1 MCLVSS
7 FNLQLSNGWDAA
19 AKLRKNSEKTAL
31 FTDFLAVCRAFMCFA
46 GTESLLFAL
55 SLSLFL

>member
-1 MCLVSS
+1 
-7 FNLQLSNGWDAA
+7 LQLSNSWDAA

-31 FTDFLAVCRAFMCFA
+31 FADFLAVCRAFMCFA
-46 GTESLLFAL
+46 GTESLFFAL